1 VGNPDFKITKNSDF
15 VITYGDLKLWPTKCA
30 ITINLAGQERK
41 TFSLDHVSRFF
52 PLVVTSREQ
61 SGFGDSWELK
71 IEMGPRPGGRRSN
84 SIYVT
89 REYVESITCLDQ
101 EKLQIF
107 ENAIGANLQA
117 SKPSFAV
124 PSPDAQSIKDMAQA
138 ELDLGGSTGLISD
151 ASLFKCGEPAC
162 WTAG

>member
-30 ITINLAGQERK
+30 ITINFAGQERT
-41 TFSLDHVSRFF
+41 TFSWDHVSRVF

-71 IEMGPRPGGRRSN
+71 IEMGPKPEGRRSN

-89 REYVESITCLDQ
+89 REYVSHALIMRSCRYLRMLMGPIC
-101 EKLQIF
+101 KHRSQILLYLLRML
-107 ENAIGANLQA
+107 N
-117 SKPSFAV
+117 
-124 PSPDAQSIKDMAQA
+124 QSRTWHRLNWIW
-138 ELDLGGSTGLISD
+138 EEVLG
-151 ASLFKCGEPAC
+151 
-162 WTAG
+162 